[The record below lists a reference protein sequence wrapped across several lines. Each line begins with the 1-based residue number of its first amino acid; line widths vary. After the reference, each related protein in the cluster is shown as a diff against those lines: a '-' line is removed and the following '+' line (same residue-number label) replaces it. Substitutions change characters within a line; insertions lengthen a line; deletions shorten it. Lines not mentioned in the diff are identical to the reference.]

1 MTDQARNAARV
12 RRYEDCPAWEK
23 ALRTIV
29 LSGELGIPVEAL
41 VLVARKALEDEG
53 VPYEEKPV

>member
-1 MTDQARNAARV
+1 MTGQARDAAIP
-12 RRYEDCPAWEK
+12 RRYGDCPAWEK

-29 LSGELGIPVEAL
+29 LSGEMGIPVSAL

-53 VPYEEKPV
+53 VPYEETPV